1 MNEQVDIQLV
11 IRNMSSK
18 IAEISA
24 ENAILLARIETLQA
38 ALSGAAGS
46 GKAFSPEP
54 ESDF

>member
-1 MNEQVDIQLV
+1 MNEQIDIQLV
-11 IRNMSSK
+11 IRNLSSK
-18 IAEISA
+18 IADISA

-46 GKAFSPEP
+46 GKAFSPET